1 MLLLF
6 PTKQRRLEDE
16 HGLGLNWRRWQVL
29 REQLR
34 MLAYTAQPAGPLSSL
49 GRGLAVSWHLSPRLP
64 QCTELPVLGSDLC
77 SWGCFLP
84 AGHVLSFSICS
95 APSFFRSCSGPLG
108 GKKPAC

>member
-6 PTKQRRLEDE
+6 PTKQRRLGDE

-49 GRGLAVSWHLSPRLP
+49 GRGLAASWHLSPRLP
-64 QCTELPVLGSDLC
+64 QCTGLPVLGSDLR

-84 AGHVLSFSICS
+84 AGHVLSFSMCS
-95 APSFFRSCSGPLG
+95 APSCSGPLG